1 MIILYLFGTS
11 TPNPVKPELGN
22 EITLFIITEG
32 TPGTLTLSVA
42 VDFDIDRSAK
52 RRSEPGETNKRT
64 KENHVN
70 SSGETFYQEYDDMHY
85 ANNPYSRKIIDEVD
99 MNNLVEFE
107 PKRIQNKIA
116 NTQHTRIVIIYNCSD
131 DLTIEKLSRDMSR
144 LLLFTFPY
152 NKPIFF
158 YTNSLKWFNHPIILQ
173 NIMLQTFLYKNFST
187 FL

>member
-1 MIILYLFGTS
+1 MFIITLYLFGAS
-11 TPNPVKPELGN
+11 TPKSVKPELGN

-42 VDFDIDRSAK
+42 SDFNIDRSAQ

-70 SSGETFYQEYDDMHY
+70 FSGETFYQEYEYRYYQH
-85 ANNPYSRKIIDEVD
+85 NPCSRKIIYEIN

-107 PKRIQNKIA
+107 PERIQDKIA

-131 DLTIEKLSRDMSR
+131 DLTIEKLSRDMNR
-144 LLLFTFPY
+144 LLYFIYPY

-158 YTNSLKWFNHPIILQ
+158 YTNSLKLFNHGIILQ
-173 NIMLQTFLYKNFST
+173 NIMFQKFIFK
-187 FL
+187 